1 MILAT
6 PWSCLAAGNPVPELW
21 EDEFR
26 CEGRI
31 LACHEGSQV
40 SHSCSVTVR
49 PEGKCLHLLCHFL
62 LLTQGPASGLFRWS
76 VTWKKHRWRTQTW
89 VHVLALSC
97 HLVAVGPQVNLFILS
112 EAGPS

>member
-1 MILAT
+1 MPLAAR
-6 PWSCLAAGNPVPELW
+6 WSCLAAGNPVPELW
-21 EDEFR
+21 EDELG
-26 CEGRI
+26 CEARM

-62 LLTQGPASGLFRWS
+62 LLTQGPASRLLRWS
-76 VTWKKHRWRTQTW
+76 VTGRRKLRWRTQIW

-97 HLVAVGPQVNLFILS
+97 HLVAV
-112 EAGPS
+112 